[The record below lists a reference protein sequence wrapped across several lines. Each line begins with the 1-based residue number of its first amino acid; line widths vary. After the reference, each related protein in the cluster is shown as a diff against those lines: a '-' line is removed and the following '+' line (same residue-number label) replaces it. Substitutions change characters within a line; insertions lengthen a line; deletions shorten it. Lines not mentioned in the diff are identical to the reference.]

1 MRYALPQGRECGP
14 SGRDCVLVVSIIS
27 LLIGICFAGWGC
39 SLRQSVVVSP
49 VSRQPGESEGF
60 VPFVSW
66 GIVIELS
73 LLKLLVDRIDV
84 NTSSAWVTLLLRF
97 NAGTAAPSNVIV
109 VGLQVPHEFSPP
121 FIFGPPFD
129 LKATDD
135 RIVSPAA
142 CGYPIVLKCINAKD
156 TTADV
161 SYFYVVINRTLD
173 SRTVFTSFD
182 LNMTFQWQGSLVRKS
197 YEAYELEV
205 QLSFSLRPTVRH
217 EIPYEVRELWPSSA
231 EESKLSIHMPLSST
245 ITVVTPPAD
254 SYTYV
259 NGSLWH
265 IWDTRL
271 RSEPDRFASTAFSV
285 QFLMNDLA
293 AEKEQKLF
301 YGGLFLGIGVTM
313 VVGWGVEMARTACL
327 RRKTRS

>member
-1 MRYALPQGRECGP
+1 MRYVSPQSRAYGP
-14 SGRDCVLVVSIIS
+14 SGRDCVLAFSII
-27 LLIGICFAGWGC
+27 LLVIGFCLTGIGC
-39 SLRQSVVVSP
+39 WYRSIVVASP

-66 GIVIELS
+66 GIVMQLS

-129 LKATDD
+129 LKATDG
-135 RIVSPAA
+135 RMVSPGA
-142 CGYPIVLKCINAKD
+142 CGYPIVLKCVNAKD

-161 SYFYVVINRTLD
+161 SYFYVVMNRTLD
-173 SRTVFTSFD
+173 SKIVFTSFD
-182 LNMTFQWQGSLVRKS
+182 LNMTFLWQGSLVPKS
-197 YEAYELEV
+197 YEAFELVV

-217 EIPYEVRELWPSSA
+217 GIPYEVRELWPSLA

-271 RSEPDRFASTAFSV
+271 RSDPDRFASTAFSI

-293 AEKEQKLF
+293 AKKEQNLF
-301 YGGLFLGIGVTM
+301 YAGLFLGVGISTVTGSAM
-313 VVGWGVEMARTACL
+313 EIVRTLGL